1 MQEKRIGSH
10 HLGITRWRELGRD
23 GCNVNIEYSSC
34 MLLKAVQTPTP
45 GSYRVRSCFLLSLS
59 SSEVA
64 ARALGVP
71 CTHPELC
78 GVRGSGRSWASA
90 DALVGS
96 MLAQPAWRWHS
107 LHAADAWHAFQADLM
122 ESAASACA
130 SHPEHMGWTWC
141 PFLEGSCGMACTA
154 EDACK
159 GGKLLS
165 AVVFL

>member
-1 MQEKRIGSH
+1 MAVMWTE
-10 HLGITRWRELGRD
+10 
-23 GCNVNIEYSSC
+23 CSSR

-45 GSYRVRSCFLLSLS
+45 GSYRVRCCFLLSLS

-64 ARALGVP
+64 AHALGVP

-96 MLAQPAWRWHS
+96 VLAQPAWRWHS

-130 SHPEHMGWTWC
+130 SHPEHTGWTWC